1 MARAPGRPKE
11 PALSRRV
18 AVAAALAIIDRDGLG
33 ALNIRS
39 LAAALEVNSASLYHH
54 FENKDEILL
63 GVARSVLR
71 DVTVHD
77 RPGEPW
83 QTQMVSTLLALRRAL
98 LAHPNAVPL
107 ILRLHPRSFAPDPY
121 NKVIDILERNGVPP
135 GLTLTVLDAGEALT
149 FGWALHSMYAA
160 SVETGPPDEGRR
172 HGAGADLRAE
182 PSRRRRPLRDGL
194 PCADRRAHRR
204 DRCLLATRSAPAPAG
219 ARPTLSAPARPNL
232 RGHSSTPATGMS
244 AMRSSS

>member
-18 AVAAALAIIDRDGLG
+18 AVAAALDIIDRDGLG

-121 NKVIDILERNGVPP
+121 DKVINILERNGVPP

-149 FGWALHSMYAA
+149 FGWALHSTTAA
-160 SVETGPPDEGRR
+160 SVETGPPDDGRGQGLAR
-172 HGAGADLRAE
+172 IYERSHLDDDARFEMACHALIGGLTAE
-182 PSRRRRPLRDGL
+182 IGTSPPRGRPQH
-194 PCADRRAHRR
+194 PPAR
-204 DRCLLATRSAPAPAG
+204 DRS
-219 ARPTLSAPARPNL
+219 
-232 RGHSSTPATGMS
+232 
-244 AMRSSS
+244 

>member
-121 NKVIDILERNGVPP
+121 DKVIDILERNGVPP

-149 FGWALHSMYAA
+149 FGWALHSTYAA
-160 SVETGPPDEGRR
+160 SVETGPPDERAGA
-172 HGAGADLRAE
+172 GAGADLRAE

-204 DRCLLATRSAPAPAG
+204 DRYVRATRSAPASP
-219 ARPTLSAPARPNL
+219 
-232 RGHSSTPATGMS
+232 STAVDPERTGRREPPGS
-244 AMRSSS
+244 LEHPGEGCRRCGSSS

>member
-18 AVAAALAIIDRDGLG
+18 AVAAALAIIDRDGLA

-77 RPGEPW
+77 GPGEPW
-83 QTQMVSTLLALRRAL
+83 QTQMVTTMRTLRRAL
-98 LAHPNAVPL
+98 LAHPNAIPL
-107 ILRLHPRSFAPDPY
+107 ILELHPRSFAPEPY
-121 NKVIDILERNGVPP
+121 DKIIEVFERNGVPP
-135 GLTLTVLDAGEALT
+135 DFALTVLDATEGLT
-149 FGWALHSMYAA
+149 FGWALHFAYAA
-160 SVETGPPDEGRR
+160 SVEAGPAANGRGQRLARMYQHSRLDDEARF
-172 HGAGADLRAE
+172 DLACHA
-182 PSRRRRPLRDGL
+182 LIDGL
-194 PCADRRAHRR
+194 TAAI
-204 DRCLLATRSAPAPAG
+204 G
-219 ARPTLSAPARPNL
+219 LSAPTTSSVSGETPTGSHSGTRPAAASVSS
-232 RGHSSTPATGMS
+232 RGSE
-244 AMRSSS
+244 